1 MHVCNEY
8 KIYHF
13 CFIYVLIHNVPT
25 KFFFLMGNVTKRLFD
40 NKVSHE
46 KLIITSNGLQDDVKN
61 ITSKISLF
69 PFFVSKWKWCIQW

>member
-1 MHVCNEY
+1 
-8 KIYHF
+8 
-13 CFIYVLIHNVPT
+13 
-25 KFFFLMGNVTKRLFD
+25 MGNVTKRLFD